1 MAKKVKCPEF
11 ENHER
16 WLVSFADMMTL
27 LFAVFVVLFALK
39 KEGAGATI
47 EQAASAINEEFNT
60 VMEEV
65 PIDRRVGPQ
74 EAGIGIFEN
83 FKGNQARPPL
93 IKKYPGETE
102 NIKVIDQ
109 EMKRINAQLEDRL
122 YGAEKSIQVG
132 KDGAERVVS
141 VHRSPDGVRLRLLAS
156 HFYEP
161 GEWKLKRTATKEL
174 EAVSKILKD
183 LGRNITIEG
192 HSDNAPMKGEMSNWE
207 LSTMRAT
214 SVLRYMIEK
223 ENYSPTKIQA
233 AGYADTRPIADN
245 RSPSGRSLN
254 RRIEIRI
261 NYEN

>member
-1 MAKKVKCPEF
+1 LAKKTKCPEF

-39 KEGAGATI
+39 KEGAGATV
-47 EQAASAINEEFNT
+47 EQAASAISEEFNT

-65 PIDRRVGPQ
+65 PIERRVGPQ
-74 EAGIGIFEN
+74 EVGIGIFEN

-109 EMKRINAQLEDRL
+109 ELKRINAQLEDRL
-122 YGAEKSIQVG
+122 YGPEKNREAG
-132 KDGAERVVS
+132 KDGSERVVS
-141 VHRSPDGVRLRLLAS
+141 VHR
-156 HFYEP
+156 FYES
-161 GEWKLKRTATKEL
+161 GEWKLKRTAGKEL
-174 EAVSKILKD
+174 DTVGDILKS

-192 HSDNAPMKGEMSNWE
+192 HSDSTPAKGEMTNWE
-207 LSTMRAT
+207 ISTMRAT

-223 ENYSPTKIQA
+223 ENLPPTMIQA

-245 RSPSGRSLN
+245 RTPAGRSLN

>member
-1 MAKKVKCPEF
+1 VSKKGRCPEF

-60 VMEEV
+60 VLEEV
-65 PIDRRVGPQ
+65 PIERRVGPQ
-74 EAGIGIFEN
+74 EAGIGIFDN

-102 NIKVIDQ
+102 NIKVMDS

-122 YGAEKSIQVG
+122 YGPEKNVQAG
-132 KDGAERVVS
+132 KEGAERVVS

-161 GEWKLKRTATKEL
+161 GEYKLRRTAVKEL
-174 EAVSKILKD
+174 EAVGKILKE

-192 HSDNAPMKGEMSNWE
+192 HTDNSSMKGDMTNWE
-207 LSTMRAT
+207 LSTLRAT
-214 SVLRYMIEK
+214 AVLRYLIEK
-223 ENYSPTKIQA
+223 ENFSPTRIQA

-245 RSPSGRSLN
+245 RSPGGRSLN

-261 NYEN
+261 NYDN